1 MYYRHG
7 GRPGSFYRSITIYE
21 PLRRESYPFKALIDA
36 HVRVEVWSQDGYVLS
51 PFQGE
56 GSTNPIQFRARLC
69 GVFSLKF
76 WLELST
82 EDMDKALENI
92 QINEY
97 NNRKIVISTKQG
109 TPLRVQLPRMY
120 MPFGVSGFT
129 PEVGPTKYN
138 VDFAIKGY
146 DEEESYMKK
155 FYETLRQLE
164 GAIID
169 AVVEQ
174 SETIFGSQMTKEDL
188 LPMFNSNVKES
199 PGREPKFRIKVDTTM
214 EDQIKA
220 NVFDADKNPIRDEA
234 TNGLYARNSGHAIVE
249 LNSVYFLNRK
259 FGCTWKLHQLIVYE
273 PQNLKGFQFII

>member
-1 MYYRHG
+1 
-7 GRPGSFYRSITIYE
+7 
-21 PLRRESYPFKALIDA
+21 
-36 HVRVEVWSQDGYVLS
+36 
-51 PFQGE
+51 
-56 GSTNPIQFRARLC
+56 
-69 GVFSLKF
+69 
-76 WLELST
+76 
-82 EDMDKALENI
+82 MDKALENL

-97 NNRKIVISTKQG
+97 KNRKIVLCTKQG
-109 TPLRVQLPRMY
+109 TPFRVQLPRMY

-146 DEEESYMKK
+146 DEEESYMKN
-155 FYETLRQLE
+155 FYKSLRKLE
-164 GAIID
+164 DMIID

-174 SETIFGSQMTKEDL
+174 SESIFGSQMSKEEL
-188 LPMFNSNVKES
+188 IPMLNSNVKES

-220 NVFDADKNPIRDEA
+220 SVFDADKNPKNDDV

-259 FGCTWKLHQLIVYE
+259 FGCTWKLHQLVVYE

>member
-1 MYYRHG
+1 
-7 GRPGSFYRSITIYE
+7 
-21 PLRRESYPFKALIDA
+21 
-36 HVRVEVWSQDGYVLS
+36 
-51 PFQGE
+51 
-56 GSTNPIQFRARLC
+56 
-69 GVFSLKF
+69 
-76 WLELST
+76 
-82 EDMDKALENI
+82 MDKALENL

-97 NNRKIVISTKQG
+97 NNRKIVLSTKQG
-109 TPLRVQLPRMY
+109 THMRIQLPRMY
-120 MPFGVSGFT
+120 MPFGISGFV

-146 DEEESYMKK
+146 DEEDSYMKK
-155 FYETLRQLE
+155 FYESLRALE
-164 GAIID
+164 NKIID

-174 SETIFGSQMTKEDL
+174 SEVIFGNPMTKEEL

-199 PGREPKFRIKVDTTM
+199 PDREPKFRVKVDTTI
-214 EDQIKA
+214 DDRIKA
-220 NVFDADKNPIRDEA
+220 NVFDADKNPKKDEV

>member
-1 MYYRHG
+1 M
-7 GRPGSFYRSITIYE
+7 
-21 PLRRESYPFKALIDA
+21 
-36 HVRVEVWSQDGYVLS
+36 
-51 PFQGE
+51 
-56 GSTNPIQFRARLC
+56 C

-76 WLELST
+76 LLDNYT
-82 EDMDKALENI
+82 EIMDKALENL

-97 NNRKIVISTKQG
+97 NNRKIVLSTKQG
-109 TPLRVQLPRMY
+109 TPMRIQLPRMY
-120 MPFGVSGFT
+120 MPFGISGFV

-146 DEEESYMKK
+146 DEEDSYMKK
-155 FYETLRQLE
+155 FYESLRALE
-164 GAIID
+164 NKIVD

-174 SETIFGSQMTKEDL
+174 SEVIFGNPMTKEEL

-199 PGREPKFRIKVDTTM
+199 PDREPKLRIKVDTAI
-214 EDQIKA
+214 DDRIKA
-220 NVFDADKNPIRDEA
+220 NVFDSDKNPKNDEV

-259 FGCTWKLHQLIVYE
+259 FGCTWKLHQLVVYE